1 MPYKNTRTALS
12 DIPVGKGKRTMVHVY
27 LTNEEK
33 KRIEESASKIG
44 ISVSAY
50 IKVKLFSEK

>member
-1 MPYKNTRTALS
+1 MQ
-12 DIPVGKGKRTMVHVY
+12 KRTNGRLMVHVY
-27 LTNEEK
+27 LTEEEK
-33 KRIEESASKIG
+33 KRVEQEASKLG